1 MAARLLLSGLTS
13 TRPPL
18 SQRVYSQPELSVVI
32 AVGDQEDSIGHLIRN
47 VAAHLSSLGR
57 PFEILVVN
65 AGCKDNSLSI
75 ASVLASTMPEIEV
88 LARDVSGRAFLRG
101 TSEARGEVVVLLDA
115 SKPVSL
121 APLAWAL
128 SRIATGRDGVV
139 LRGRYVVARR
149 LAVLPVIVRAAGPG
163 VLFEAVF
170 ESRAQELGIDIVG
183 SRPRRPVPLLLR
195 PVLRFLAA

>member
-1 MAARLLLSGLTS
+1 M
-13 TRPPL
+13 
-18 SQRVYSQPELSVVI
+18 SQRVHSEPELSVVV
-32 AVGDQEDSIGHLIRN
+32 AVGDHEDSIGHLIRN
-47 VAAHLSSLGR
+47 VASHLSALGR
-57 PFEILVVN
+57 TFEILIVN

-75 ASVLASTMPEIEV
+75 ASVLAATMPEVEV
-88 LARDVSGRAFLRG
+88 LARDVAGRAFLRG
-101 TSEARGEVVVLLDA
+101 TSEARGSVVVLLDA
-115 SKPVSL
+115 SKPASL

-128 SRIATGRDGVV
+128 SRLASGRDAVV

>member
-1 MAARLLLSGLTS
+1 
-13 TRPPL
+13 L
-18 SQRVYSQPELSVVI
+18 SQRVHTQPELSVVV

-65 AGCKDNSLSI
+65 AGSKDNSLSI

-88 LARDVSGRAFLRG
+88 LARDVAGRAFLRG
-101 TSEARGEVVVLLDA
+101 TSEARGEVVVLVDA

-128 SRIATGRDGVV
+128 SRISTGREAVV

>member
-1 MAARLLLSGLTS
+1 
-13 TRPPL
+13 L
-18 SQRVYSQPELSVVI
+18 SQHTHSHPELSVVI
-32 AVGDQEDSIGHLIRN
+32 AVGDQEESIGHLIRN
-47 VAAHLSSLGR
+47 VASHLSRLGR
-57 PFEILVVN
+57 SFEILIVN

-75 ASVLASTMPEIEV
+75 ASVLAATMPEVGV
-88 LARDVSGRAFLRG
+88 LARDVAGRAFLRG
-101 TSEARGEVVVLLDA
+101 TSEARGDIVVLLDA
-115 SKPVSL
+115 GKPASL

-128 SRIATGRDGVV
+128 SRLASGRDAVV

-149 LAVLPVIVRAAGPG
+149 LAVLPVVVRAGGPG

-170 ESRAQELGIDIVG
+170 ESRAQELGVDIVG

>member
-1 MAARLLLSGLTS
+1 MSH
-13 TRPPL
+13 
-18 SQRVYSQPELSVVI
+18 RVHSAPELSVVV
-32 AVGDQEDSIGHLIRN
+32 AVGDHEDSIGHLIRN

-57 PFEILVVN
+57 AFEILVVN
-65 AGCKDNSLSI
+65 AGSSDNSLSI
-75 ASVLASTMPEIEV
+75 ASVVAATVPEVEV
-88 LARDVSGRAFLRG
+88 LARDSRGRAFLRG

-115 SKPVSL
+115 GKPVSL

-128 SRIATGRDGVV
+128 SRIATGRDAVV

-149 LAVLPVIVRAAGPG
+149 LAALPVIVRAAGPG

-170 ESRAQELGIDIVG
+170 ERRAQELGIDIVG

>member
-1 MAARLLLSGLTS
+1 M
-13 TRPPL
+13 
-18 SQRVYSQPELSVVI
+18 SQRVHSQPELSVVI

-57 PFEILVVN
+57 SFEILVVN

-75 ASVLASTMPEIEV
+75 ASVLAATMPEIEV
-88 LARDVSGRAFLRG
+88 LARDAAGRAFLRG
-101 TSEARGEVVVLLDA
+101 TSEARGDVVVLVDA
-115 SKPVSL
+115 SKPAL
-121 APLAWAL
+121 AGAA
-128 SRIATGRDGVV
+128 R
-139 LRGRYVVARR
+139 RGRCPASPRGATR
-149 LAVLPVIVRAAGPG
+149 SCCAAATWSPAGSRCCRSIVRASGPG

-170 ESRAQELGIDIVG
+170 ERRAQELGIDIVG

>member
-1 MAARLLLSGLTS
+1 
-13 TRPPL
+13 L
-18 SQRVYSQPELSVVI
+18 SQRVHSQPELSVVV

-47 VAAHLSSLGR
+47 VATHLSRLGR
-57 PFEILVVN
+57 SFEILVVN
-65 AGCKDNSLSI
+65 AGCSDNSLSI
-75 ASVLASTMPEIEV
+75 ASVLAASMPEVEV
-88 LARDVSGRAFLRG
+88 LARDARGRAFLRG

-115 SKPVSL
+115 SKPASL

-128 SRIATGRDGVV
+128 SRIATGRDAVV

-149 LAVLPVIVRAAGPG
+149 LAALPVIVRAAGPS

-170 ESRAQELGIDIVG
+170 ERRAQELGVDIVG

>member
-1 MAARLLLSGLTS
+1 
-13 TRPPL
+13 L
-18 SQRVYSQPELSVVI
+18 SQRVQSPELSVVI
-32 AVGDQEDSIGHLIRN
+32 AVGDQEETIGHLIRN
-47 VAAHLSSLGR
+47 VASHLSSLGR
-57 PFEILVVN
+57 SFEILIVN

-75 ASVLASTMPEIEV
+75 ASVVATTTPGIEV
-88 LARDVSGRAFLRG
+88 LARDAVGRAFLRG
-101 TSEARGEVVVLLDA
+101 TSEARGDVVVLLDA
-115 SKPVSL
+115 GKPSSL

-128 SRIATGRDGVV
+128 SRLATGRDAVV

-149 LAVLPVIVRAAGPG
+149 LAALPVIVRAAGPG

-170 ESRAQELGIDIVG
+170 ERRAQELGIDIVG

>member
-1 MAARLLLSGLTS
+1 
-13 TRPPL
+13 L
-18 SQRVYSQPELSVVI
+18 SQRTHSHPELSVVI
-32 AVGDQEDSIGHLIRN
+32 AVGDQEESIGHQIRN
-47 VAAHLSSLGR
+47 VASHLTRLGR
-57 PFEILVVN
+57 AFEILIVN

-75 ASVLASTMPEIEV
+75 ASVLAANIPEVEV
-88 LARDVSGRAFLRG
+88 LARDVAGRAFLRG
-101 TSEARGEVVVLLDA
+101 ASEARGEIVVLLDA
-115 SKPVSL
+115 SKPASL

-128 SRIATGRDGVV
+128 SRIAGGRDAVV

-149 LAVLPVIVRAAGPG
+149 LAVLPVVVRAGGPG